1 MVLEECPQLID
12 GGGMVSEFFR
22 EMNIPLSCKVD
33 KTVFKKMFY
42 ENANLSTADKSLF
55 TDVIDKVTWAHCLK
69 PETIN
74 VQPLKDDTRDYPEIE
89 VIEVALTAEKGLKR
103 IAEIVMRTIPYPML
117 LIFRLG
123 DKLQLWVAHQR
134 TNLNDSSKNIIDEMI
149 CSDWV
154 SPDDALLATMDIRTM
169 RFTNYFTLYSDIVDA
184 ISIYNAKALVG
195 EESELSGEAA
205 REMLAAV
212 EEIDR
217 QIAAYRAGLKKETQF
232 NRKLEI
238 NIQIKKLEQ
247 QKNKLI
253 G

>member
-1 MVLEECPQLID
+1 
-12 GGGMVSEFFR
+12 
-22 EMNIPLSCKVD
+22 MNIPLSCKVD
-33 KTVFKKMFY
+33 KTVFKKLFY

-55 TDVIDKVTWAHCLK
+55 TDIIDKVTWLYCLK

-74 VQPLKDDTRDYPEIE
+74 VQPFKDDIRDYPEIE
-89 VIEVALTAEKGLKR
+89 VIEVVLTTEKGLKR

-117 LIFRLG
+117 LIFRLE
-123 DKLQLWVAHQR
+123 DRLQFWVAHQR
-134 TNLNDSSKNIIDEMI
+134 TNLNDSSKNTIDEMI

-154 SPDDALLATMDIRTM
+154 SPDDALMDTLDIRAM
-169 RFTNYFTLYSDIVDA
+169 RFINYFTLYSDIVDA

-205 REMLAAV
+205 RKMLAAV
-212 EEIDR
+212 KEINR
-217 QIAAYRAGLKKETQF
+217 QIVALRAGLKKETQF

-247 QKNKLI
+247 QKCKLL
-253 G
+253 GGAV